1 MANAVQSSALAAIL
15 AAYVSGKTLKV
26 VLVDGAYTYSAAHDF
41 LSDVPAGNRI
51 ATATL
56 ASVTTTGGVLDA
68 ADPTFPTVPAGD
80 TIAGY
85 WVYADS
91 GTEATS
97 DLLAWFDHDSGG
109 SVISLPTN
117 GSDIDLTLNASG
129 ILSI

>member
-26 VLVDGAYTYSAAHDF
+26 VLVDGGYTYSAAHDF
-41 LSDVPAGNRI
+41 LNDVPAGNRI

-56 ASVTTTGGVLDA
+56 AGVTTTGGVLDA
-68 ADPTFPTVPAGD
+68 TDPVFPTVAAGS

-91 GTEATS
+91 GTETTS